1 MGQRTTN
8 PISLADLE
16 AEGSLAANAL
26 DLAFATRS
34 YCVLALP
41 EPLLDASLSRLAAR
55 LGSFYGCS
63 PRYHEFAGTSA
74 SGFQRR
80 ILMHYDRDGGRAA
93 CIPHEGRW
101 PEGLASCAEAMAD
114 ADPLLIRAARA
125 VIKALGRSCPALAEH
140 AMTTGQCD
148 AFY

>member
-1 MGQRTTN
+1 MCPRTTN

-16 AEGSLAANAL
+16 AEGGAADAL

-41 EPLLDASLSRLAAR
+41 EPLLDTSLSTLAAR

-74 SGFQRR
+74 
-80 ILMHYDRDGGRAA
+80 
-93 CIPHEGRW
+93 
-101 PEGLASCAEAMAD
+101 
-114 ADPLLIRAARA
+114 
-125 VIKALGRSCPALAEH
+125 
-140 AMTTGQCD
+140 
-148 AFY
+148 